1 MHPLVVVVTGPTAS
15 GKTGLAIDIAEHYGT
30 EIVSADSRQIYRD
43 IPIITAAPTPEEQAR
58 VRHHLVGTLS
68 LDEYYSA
75 ARFEED
81 ALRLLEPL
89 LDSRGIA
96 VLAGGSMMYV
106 DALVNGI
113 DEMPTI
119 SDDVRTRVYAMT
131 PEERLE
137 MLRTADP
144 AYVST
149 ADLAN
154 TKRVAHALEVSLQA
168 GRPYSSFLTGT
179 RKERPFDVLKLAID
193 RSRDDLFDRI
203 NRRTQLMLEQ
213 GMEDEARRCYPMR
226 HLNSLNTV
234 GFKEWFTYFDKQAGL
249 LPASSLPSS
258 TDALTSPEAVA
269 ARIAKNTRVYAK
281 KQLTRLRPDPAVR
294 WLPPSGAFK
303 AAVALIGRAK
313 NG

>member
-1 MHPLVVVVTGPTAS
+1 MRPLVVVVTGPTAS

-144 AYVST
+144 A
-149 ADLAN
+149 
-154 TKRVAHALEVSLQA
+154 
-168 GRPYSSFLTGT
+168 
-179 RKERPFDVLKLAID
+179 
-193 RSRDDLFDRI
+193 
-203 NRRTQLMLEQ
+203 
-213 GMEDEARRCYPMR
+213 
-226 HLNSLNTV
+226 
-234 GFKEWFTYFDKQAGL
+234 
-249 LPASSLPSS
+249 
-258 TDALTSPEAVA
+258 
-269 ARIAKNTRVYAK
+269 
-281 KQLTRLRPDPAVR
+281 
-294 WLPPSGAFK
+294 
-303 AAVALIGRAK
+303 
-313 NG
+313 